1 MASVN
6 WAHYTI
12 VDPLN
17 PGQSRVLTFRETETN
32 PFTWFGKALSVSIL
46 PDRLPSIDLPPGGAF
61 FRAIEVTGVVYRTE
75 GTSEILQTLVDITYQ
90 NRGSDPIPYYDVF
103 LGLISE

>member
-6 WAHYTI
+6 WAQYTI
-12 VDPLN
+12 VDPVN
-17 PGQSRVLTFRETETN
+17 PGQSRVLTFREANTFN
-32 PFTWFGKALSVSIL
+32 WFGKALSVSIL
-46 PDRLPSIDLPPGGAF
+46 PSIDLPPSAVF

-75 GTSEILQTLVDITYQ
+75 GTDQILQTLVDITYQ
-90 NRGSDPIPYYDVF
+90 NRGSDPIPYYDIF

>member
-46 PDRLPSIDLPPGGAF
+46 PSIDLPPSAVF

-75 GTSEILQTLVDITYQ
+75 GTDQILQTLVDITYQ
-90 NRGSDPIPYYDVF
+90 NRGSDPIPYYDIF